1 MHFPS
6 IIQDLA
12 VILGAAALAAVLF
25 QKIRQ
30 PVVLG
35 YLLAGLIIGPHT
47 PPFSLITDET
57 GIRVWSELGV
67 IFLMFS
73 LGLEFSFKKL
83 LSVGKT
89 AAFTGPFEAIFM
101 LALGYGAG
109 KLIGLSSID
118 SIFLGAI
125 LSISSTTIIIKALEE
140 LGLKKERSSQLIF
153 GILVV
158 EDLAGILILV
168 GLSTLASTGTEG
180 FSVSHLGIQ
189 AAKLLGIVASWIV
202 IGSWTLPKLSAWVS
216 KRFGNETL
224 ILLSL
229 SLCLFLVSLSAY
241 FHYSVALG
249 AFVMGA
255 ILGESTA
262 VHQIENL
269 LHPIRDIFGAI
280 FFVSIG
286 MLLNPADLQ
295 VHWKMVLL
303 VTALTIVGK
312 LMSTYLGAR
321 LTGQSHANSLKAG
334 MSLAQIGEFSFII
347 AGLGLDLGVMS
358 KFLYPVAVA
367 ASVITTFTTPYMI
380 RLANR
385 SEVHQRGGSSPY
397 TSGPKKT
404 AA

>member
-12 VILGAAALAAVLF
+12 VILGAATLASILF
-25 QKIRQ
+25 QKIKQ
-30 PVVLG
+30 PIVLG
-35 YLLAGLIIGPHT
+35 YLIAGLIIGPHT
-47 PPFSLITDET
+47 PPFSLIVDEP

-89 AAFTGPFEAIFM
+89 AAFTGPFEAICM

-109 KLIGLSSID
+109 RLLGLSSTD

-140 LGLKKERSSQLIF
+140 LGLKSERSSQLIF

-168 GLSTLASTGTEG
+168 ALSTLATAGTEG
-180 FSVSHLGIQ
+180 FSFSHL
-189 AAKLLGIVASWIV
+189 ALEALRLFGIVASWIV
-202 IGSWTLPKLSAWVS
+202 IGSWILPKLSAWVA
-216 KRFGNETL
+216 KRFGNEPL

-255 ILGESTA
+255 ILGESGA
-262 VHQIENL
+262 VHQIERL
-269 LHPIRDIFGAI
+269 LQPIRDVFGAI

-286 MLLNPADLQ
+286 MLLNPHDLQ
-295 VHWKMVLL
+295 VHWKMVFLA
-303 VTALTIVGK
+303 TALTIGGK
-312 LMSTYLGAR
+312 LVSTYIGAR
-321 LTGQSHANSLKAG
+321 LTGQSHANSFKAG

-347 AGLGLDLGVMS
+347 AGLGIDLGVMS

-367 ASVITTFTTPYMI
+367 ASVITTFTTPYLI
-380 RLANR
+380 RFAN
-385 SEVHQRGGSSPY
+385 GSSLPQRMKM
-397 TSGPKKT
+397 TNSKTT

>member
-12 VILGAAALAAVLF
+12 VILGAAALASILF
-25 QKIRQ
+25 QKIKQ

-35 YLLAGLIIGPHT
+35 YLLAGLVIGPHT
-47 PPFSLITDET
+47 PPFSLVVDEP

-101 LALGYGAG
+101 LALGFASG
-109 KLIGLSSID
+109 KLIGLSSTD

-140 LGLKKERSSQLIF
+140 LKIKKERSSQLIF

-168 GLSTLASTGTEG
+168 ALSTFASSGGE
-180 FSVSHLGIQ
+180 SVSVPGLLLE
-189 AAKLLGIVASWIV
+189 AAKLIGIVASWIA
-202 IGSWTLPKLSAWVS
+202 IGSWLLPRLAASVS
-216 KRFGNETL
+216 KRFGNEAL
-224 ILLSL
+224 VLFAL

-255 ILGESTA
+255 ILGESSV
-262 VHQIENL
+262 VHEIEKL
-269 LHPIRDIFGAI
+269 LEPIRDVFGAI

-295 VHWKMVLL
+295 TYWKMILL
-303 VTALTIVGK
+303 VTVLTIGGK
-312 LMSTYLGAR
+312 FISTFIGAKI
-321 LTGQSHANSLKAG
+321 TGQTREDSLKAG
-334 MSLAQIGEFSFII
+334 LSLAQIGEFSFII
-347 AGLGLDLGVMS
+347 AGLGVDLGVMS
-358 KFLYPVAVA
+358 RYLYPVAVA
-367 ASVITTFTTPYMI
+367 TSVITTFTTPYMI
-380 RLANR
+380 RFAQQITTSRDTDSEQRKR
-385 SEVHQRGGSSPY
+385 SI
-397 TSGPKKT
+397 
-404 AA
+404 A

>member
-12 VILGAAALAAVLF
+12 VILGAAALASILF
-25 QKIRQ
+25 QKIKQ

-35 YLLAGLIIGPHT
+35 YLLAGLVIGPHT
-47 PPFSLITDET
+47 PPFSLVVDEA

-73 LGLEFSFKKL
+73 LGLEFSFRKL

-89 AAFTGPFEAIFM
+89 AALTGPFEAIFM
-101 LALGYGAG
+101 LALGFASG
-109 KLIGLSSID
+109 KLIGLSSTD

-140 LGLKKERSSQLIF
+140 LKIKRERSSQLIF

-168 GLSTLASTGTEG
+168 ALSTFASSGGE
-180 FSVSHLGIQ
+180 SVSVTHLLLE
-189 AAKLLGIVASWIV
+189 AAKLLGIVASWIA
-202 IGSWTLPKLSAWVS
+202 IGSWLLPRLAAWVS
-216 KRFGNETL
+216 KRFGNEAL
-224 ILLSL
+224 VLLAL

-255 ILGESTA
+255 ILGESSV
-262 VHQIENL
+262 VHEIEKL
-269 LHPIRDIFGAI
+269 LQPIRDVFGAI

-286 MLLNPADLQ
+286 MLLNPTDLQ
-295 VHWKMVLL
+295 TYWKMILL
-303 VTALTIVGK
+303 VTLLTIGGK
-312 LMSTYLGAR
+312 FVSTYIGAR
-321 LTGQSHANSLKAG
+321 VTGQSQENSLKAG
-334 MSLAQIGEFSFII
+334 LSLAQIGEFSFII

-358 KFLYPVAVA
+358 RYLYPVAVA
-367 ASVITTFTTPYMI
+367 TSVITTFTTPYMI
-380 RLANR
+380 RFANR
-385 SEVHQRGGSSPY
+385 IT
-397 TSGPKKT
+397 TSHKENSDERKISI
-404 AA
+404 A

>member
-12 VILGAAALAAVLF
+12 IILGAAALASILF

-35 YLLAGLIIGPHT
+35 YLLAGLFIGPHT
-47 PPFSLITDET
+47 PPFSFIEDEA
-57 GIRVWSELGV
+57 GIRIWSELGV

-83 LSVGKT
+83 LSVGKS
-89 AAFTGPFEAIFM
+89 AALTGPFEAFFM
-101 LALGYGAG
+101 LALGFGAG
-109 KLIGLSSID
+109 KILGLSSTD

-125 LSISSTTIIIKALEE
+125 LAISSTTIIIKALEE
-140 LGLKKERSSQLIF
+140 LGLKKEPSSQLIF

-168 GLSTLASTGTEG
+168 ALSTFASSGGQG
-180 FSVSHLGIQ
+180 FSVTHLLIE
-189 AAKLLGIVASWIV
+189 AAKLIGIVISWIA
-202 IGSWTLPKLSAWVS
+202 IGSWTLPRLTAWIG
-216 KRFGNETL
+216 KHFGNEAL
-224 ILLSL
+224 ILASL

-255 ILGESTA
+255 ILGESSV
-262 VHQIENL
+262 VHQIEDL
-269 LHPIRDIFGAI
+269 LHPIRDVFAAV

-286 MLLNPADLQ
+286 MLLNPADLRT
-295 VHWKMVLL
+295 HWKMILL
-303 VTALTIVGK
+303 VTALTIGGK
-312 LMSTYLGAR
+312 FISTAIGTR
-321 LTGQSHANSLKAG
+321 ITGQSQDNSLKAG
-334 MSLAQIGEFSFII
+334 LSLAQIGEFSFII

-358 KFLYPVAVA
+358 RFLYPVAVA
-367 ASVITTFTTPYMI
+367 TSVITTFTTPYLI

-385 SEVHQRGGSSPY
+385 LTRESKTDNTAISS
-397 TSGPKKT
+397 

>member
-12 VILGAAALAAVLF
+12 VILGAAALASILF
-25 QKIRQ
+25 QRIRQ

-35 YLLAGLIIGPHT
+35 YLLAGLVIGPHT
-47 PPFSLITDET
+47 PPFSLVVDEA

-101 LALGYGAG
+101 LALGFGTG
-109 KLIGLSSID
+109 KLVGLSSTD
-118 SIFLGAI
+118 AVFLGAI

-140 LGLKKERSSQLIF
+140 LKLKKERSSQLIF

-168 GLSTLASTGTEG
+168 ALSTFASSGGE
-180 FSVSHLGIQ
+180 SVSVPRLLVE
-189 AAKLLGIVASWIV
+189 AARLIGIVACWIL
-202 IGSWTLPKLSAWVS
+202 IGSWTMPRLSAWVGR
-216 KRFGNETL
+216 RFGSEAL
-224 ILLSL
+224 ILLAL

-255 ILGESTA
+255 ILGESSV
-262 VHQIENL
+262 VHEIEKL
-269 LHPIRDIFGAI
+269 LEPIRDVFGAI

-286 MLLNPADLQ
+286 MLLNPSDLQ
-295 VHWKMVLL
+295 TYWRMILL
-303 VTALTIVGK
+303 VTALTIGGK
-312 LMSTYLGAR
+312 FVSTFIGAKV
-321 LTGQSHANSLKAG
+321 TGQSRKDALKAG
-334 MSLAQIGEFSFII
+334 LSLAQIGEFSFII
-347 AGLGLDLGVMS
+347 AGLGLDLKVMS
-358 KFLYPVAVA
+358 GYLYPVAVA
-367 ASVITTFTTPYMI
+367 TSVITTFTTPYMI
-380 RLANR
+380 RFANR
-385 SEVHQRGGSSPY
+385 ITSDHEAKSDQRKRSV
-397 TSGPKKT
+397 
-404 AA
+404 A

>member
-12 VILGAAALAAVLF
+12 VILGAAALASILF
-25 QKIRQ
+25 QKIKQ

-35 YLLAGLIIGPHT
+35 YLLAGLVIGPHT
-47 PPFSLITDET
+47 PPFSLVVDEA

-101 LALGYGAG
+101 LALGFASG
-109 KLIGLSSID
+109 KLIGLSSTD

-140 LGLKKERSSQLIF
+140 LKIKKERSSQLIF

-168 GLSTLASTGTEG
+168 ALSTFASSGGE
-180 FSVSHLGIQ
+180 SVSVPHLLFE
-189 AAKLLGIVASWIV
+189 AAKLIGIVASWIV
-202 IGSWTLPKLSAWVS
+202 IGSWLLPRLAAWVS
-216 KRFGNETL
+216 KSFGNEAL
-224 ILLSL
+224 VLLAL

-255 ILGESTA
+255 ILGESSV
-262 VHQIENL
+262 VHEIEKL
-269 LHPIRDIFGAI
+269 LQPIRDVFGAI

-286 MLLNPADLQ
+286 MLLKPADLQ
-295 VHWKMVLL
+295 TYWKMILL
-303 VTALTIVGK
+303 VTVLTIGGK
-312 LMSTYLGAR
+312 FVSTFIGAKV
-321 LTGQSHANSLKAG
+321 TGQSRENSLKAG
-334 MSLAQIGEFSFII
+334 LSLAQIGEFSFII

-358 KFLYPVAVA
+358 SYLYPVAVA
-367 ASVITTFTTPYMI
+367 TSVITTFTTPYMI
-380 RLANR
+380 RFANQITA
-385 SEVHQRGGSSPY
+385 SDQTDSDQRKPRI
-397 TSGPKKT
+397 
-404 AA
+404 A